1 MVVGVLKFEKCWPH
15 ITWSHLLFSA
25 TREGVNQGLGDGLS
39 ELQTIKLS

>member
-15 ITWSHLLFSA
+15 ITWSPLLFSA
-25 TREGVNQGLGDGLS
+25 THERVKQDFGDGLS